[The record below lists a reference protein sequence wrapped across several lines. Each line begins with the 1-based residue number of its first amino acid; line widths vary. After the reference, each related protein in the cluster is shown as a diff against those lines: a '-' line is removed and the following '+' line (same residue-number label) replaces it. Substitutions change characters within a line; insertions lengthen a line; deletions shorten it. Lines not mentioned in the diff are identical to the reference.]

1 MIAKNEGEFDKMLR
15 YSDIIQECQ
24 DDLISSFGNICK
36 SILTFHSIDDAQY
49 QDNMANKND
58 DYYYMQEQVAEEYD
72 SQYEQERSLMHIVKI
87 HR

>member
-1 MIAKNEGEFDKMLR
+1 VIAKNEGEFDKMLR

-24 DDLISSFGNICK
+24 DDLKLVFLVKYANQYS
-36 SILTFHSIDDAQY
+36 FHSIHDAQY
-49 QDNMANKND
+49 QDNMANKNN